1 MMYIIEQEI
10 KLKIENVLFSSL
22 CYRHVT
28 MHSYIGKKGYTITKE
43 HYTQTELQNFRNDM
57 TVKPNSGIPGYS
69 SNIQYPIY
77 RESTHKMY
85 LPRYYGEEV
94 CGQCPKNTLSRGTEI
109 DVPFQGDLF
118 DYQNNIVQKF
128 IDHVGASGGG
138 LLDVEPGKG
147 KTVMGLNIL
156 SKLKTKTLVVV
167 HKSFLLNQWKER
179 ISQFLPQARVGL
191 IQGPTID
198 VEDKDIVIGML
209 QTLSTK
215 DIPYEIVKEFGLT
228 IYDECHHL
236 SAEVFSNVMIRI
248 HTNYVLG
255 LSGTMTRKDGLTKV
269 FKYFI
274 GPVVHKEKTDLTTQ
288 VLVKAVLFEDPLN
301 DEYNEVETDF
311 KGNPMYSKMITK
323 LCENEN
329 RSTMICNLIH
339 HELQQNSEQQIMIL
353 AHNKSLIKYLYEQ
366 IEVFEPSVG
375 YYLGGMKEEA
385 LKESES
391 KKVIIATYAMASEG
405 LDIKTLT
412 TLCMATPKSDVC
424 QSVGR
429 ILRSK
434 HKQPLVIDIIDSHE
448 IFKRQYGKRKTYYHK
463 KQYLIQTY
471 FNLHNYMHEVYE
483 TEKPRGKKGNAPK
496 KVECLVKIYNK

>member
-1 MMYIIEQEI
+1 M
-10 KLKIENVLFSSL
+10 SA
-22 CYRHVT
+22 
-28 MHSYIGKKGYTITKE
+28 YIGKKGYTITKE
-43 HYTQTELQNFRNDM
+43 QFSQTQLQDFRNEM
-57 TVKPNSGIPGYS
+57 TVTPNAGIPGYA
-69 SNIQYPIY
+69 SNVQYPIY
-77 RESTHKMY
+77 RESPHKMY
-85 LPRYYGEEV
+85 LPRYYGIDV
-94 CGQCPKNTLSRGTEI
+94 CGPCSKNNLPRGDPIHVT
-109 DVPFQGDLF
+109 FQGNLF
-118 DYQNNIVQKF
+118 EYQTNIVNKF
-128 IDHVGASGGG
+128 VTHIGESGGG

-147 KTVMGLNIL
+147 KTVMGLNIIA
-156 SKLKTKTLVVV
+156 KLKTKTLVVV

-179 ISQFLPQARVGL
+179 ISQFLPEARIGIIQAQ
-191 IQGPTID
+191 IMD
-198 VEDKDIVIGML
+198 VDHKDIVIGML

-255 LSGTMTRKDGLTKV
+255 LSGTMTRKDGLSKV

-288 VLVKAVLFEDPLN
+288 VLIKSILFEDPLN

-311 KGNPMYSKMITK
+311 RGNPMYSRMITK

-329 RSTMICNLIH
+329 RISMICNIIH
-339 HELQQNSEQQIMIL
+339 YELQQNNDQQIMIL
-353 AHNKSLIKYLYEQ
+353 AHNKSLIKSLYEG
-366 IEVFEPSVG
+366 IELFEKSIG
-375 YYLGGMKEEA
+375 YYLGGMKEES
-385 LKESES
+385 LKESET

-434 HKQPLVIDIIDSHE
+434 HNQPMVIDIIDSHE
-448 IFKRQYGKRKTYYHK
+448 IFKRQFAKRKTYYFKKNYVIHAFTNLNDYQGNIYQLHK
-463 KQYLIQTY
+463 PKEKTKQKSEKVKCLIQLNT
-471 FNLHNYMHEVYE
+471 
-483 TEKPRGKKGNAPK
+483 
-496 KVECLVKIYNK
+496 